1 MPRISGFF
9 LGMGSALPL
18 VMALQGRNPGL
29 PTVLVIDDETGP
41 REALRMVLKPHFRVL
56 TAAGCEEALTIL
68 SREKVDVIT
77 LDLRMPG
84 LDGVAT
90 LELIREI
97 APDVGVV
104 VITGF
109 GSRETLMDT
118 VYLGAFSYM
127 NKPFHVSDVLDTVRQ
142 AFESSRRGN
151 GPPATA

>member
-1 MPRISGFF
+1 
-9 LGMGSALPL
+9 
-18 VMALQGRNPGL
+18 MAFAGRNSGP

-56 TAAGCEEALTIL
+56 TANCGEEALATL
-68 SREKVDVIT
+68 RHEKVDVIT

-84 LDGVAT
+84 FDGVTT

-97 APDVGVV
+97 APEIGVV

-127 NKPFHVSDVLDTVRQ
+127 NKPFHVSDVLETVRE
-142 AFESSRRGN
+142 ALERSRRGS
-151 GPPATA
+151 GSPATA